1 MSKGALVFLAE
12 RGYDPVYGA
21 RPLKRLIQH
30 ELVDRMALKLLD
42 GDILEGQT
50 IKVDVSKGGELVIKA

>member
-1 MSKGALVFLAE
+1 MSKGALAYLAE

-30 ELVDRMALKLLD
+30 DLVDRMALMLLD
-42 GDILEGQT
+42 GHIKEGQT
-50 IKVDVSKGGELVIKA
+50 VHVDVKSGELIIK